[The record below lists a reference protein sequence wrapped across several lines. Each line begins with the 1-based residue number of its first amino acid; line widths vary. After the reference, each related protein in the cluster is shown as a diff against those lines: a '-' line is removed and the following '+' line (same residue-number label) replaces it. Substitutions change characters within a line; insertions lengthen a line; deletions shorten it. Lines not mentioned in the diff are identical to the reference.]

1 MSQLLINGSNRLCGD
16 VDIHGAKNSALPI
29 LAACLTA
36 HGETVLHNCPNL
48 SDVESAMQILSTLG
62 CKCKREGHDVTVDS
76 SNVNCCA
83 VPAELMHKM
92 RSSIIFL
99 GALMSRCGCADLSLP
114 GGCELG
120 PRPINLHIDALRRMG
135 VDIEEREGTLICKCD
150 ELHGEKIY
158 LEKPS
163 VGATENIMLAAVKAR
178 GETVI
183 HNAAC
188 EPEIADLAAFLNGC
202 GAKIRGAGESV
213 VVIEGVDELHCSEHE
228 IIPDRIE
235 AATYLCAAAITGG
248 ELRLNKTD
256 CSHYSAVIEALNA
269 AGCKTRI
276 YDGDKRMT
284 LLSPERLNG
293 IGKIRTDVYPD
304 FPTDALSPFLALMSK
319 SRGETDFTE
328 TVFQNRFSQVPQL
341 NKMGADIIVSGNT
354 ARVIGKDKLYGAQV
368 YATDLRG
375 GAALIVAAL
384 GAQGETEIS
393 QIQHIDRG
401 YEDIC
406 GSLSEL
412 GADIKRI

>member
-1 MSQLLINGSNRLCGD
+1 MSRLLINGSNRLCGS

-29 LAACLTA
+29 LAACLICS
-36 HGETVLHNCPNL
+36 GETVLHNCPNL
-48 SDVESAMQILSTLG
+48 SDVESALLILETLG
-62 CKCKREGHDVTVDS
+62 CKCKRSMHDITVDS

-83 VPAELMHKM
+83 VPAKLMHKM

-99 GALMSRCGCADLSLP
+99 GALIAKCGCADLSLP

-120 PRPINLHIDALRRMG
+120 PRPINLHIDALRKMG
-135 VDIEEREGTLICKCD
+135 ADIEDEDGRLICRCKN
-150 ELHGEKIY
+150 LHGEEIHLAKR
-158 LEKPS
+158 S
-163 VGATENIMLAAVKAR
+163 VGATENIILAAVRAK
-178 GETVI
+178 GETVV

-188 EPEIADLAAFLNGC
+188 EPEIVDLAEFLNKC
-202 GAKIRGAGESV
+202 GAKIKGAGQSV
-213 VVIEGVDELHCSEHE
+213 IIIDGVDELHCTEHE

-248 ELRLNKTD
+248 EIVLNKTD
-256 CSHYSAVIEALNA
+256 CSHYSAVTDILNN
-269 AGCKTRI
+269 AGCKIMI
-276 YDGDKRMT
+276 YDG
-284 LLSPERLNG
+284 SHRLALKAPDEIYS
-293 IGKIRTDVYPD
+293 IGKIKTDVYPS
-304 FPTDALSPFLALMSK
+304 FPTDALSPFMALMSK
-319 SRGETDFTE
+319 ARGTTQFTE

-341 NKMGADIIVSGNT
+341 NKMGADIRIDGNT
-354 ARVIGKDKLYGAQV
+354 ATVYGKDKLHGEDV

-384 GAQGETEIS
+384 GAKGTTLIS

-406 GSLSEL
+406 GNFSAL